1 MRFMFLLVS
10 FLLIVS
16 AIITHTV
23 FHFYPLYFLLVL
35 PFIALGLYDMVQ
47 TQHSV
52 LRNYPVVGHIRW
64 LMEKIRPMVQQYF
77 VESDLDGAPINRVFR
92 SVVYQRAKK
101 QMDTIPY
108 GTKFNVYRTGYEW
121 IGHSMAAR
129 EPAEVDT
136 DIRVWVGGPDCKQP
150 YHASLLNIS
159 AMSFG
164 ALSSHAVLA
173 LNSGAKRGGFAH
185 NTGEGGLS
193 PYHLK
198 PGGDLIWQIGT
209 AYFGCRDQHGQFD
222 EQLFSRQACLSQV
235 KMIEIKLSQGAK
247 PGHGG
252 VLPACKNT
260 PEIAAIRGVEPY
272 TEIISPARHSAFGT
286 PVELLEFVQ
295 RLRILAEGK
304 PVGIKLCIGQRC
316 DFIALCKAMLQTGV
330 KPDFITVDGG
340 EGGTG
345 AAPLEYANSIGM
357 PLMDALAFVSDC
369 LTGFDL
375 RKDIRIIA
383 SGKAFTA
390 FHLIKRISLG
400 ADLCYSAR
408 GMMLALGCIQSLQC
422 NTGRCP
428 TGVTSQRPAL
438 VKGLVVK
445 TKAERV
451 ANFHQET
458 VKAVAEILGA
468 AGLEYIEALNRR
480 HIFRRISPT
489 KIQSYQEIY
498 PPMPTGCLLEAPY
511 PDAYIDDMHRANA
524 EMFHCSVCDVK

>member
-1 MRFMFLLVS
+1 
-10 FLLIVS
+10 
-16 AIITHTV
+16 
-23 FHFYPLYFLLVL
+23 
-35 PFIALGLYDMVQ
+35 
-47 TQHSV
+47 
-52 LRNYPVVGHIRW
+52 
-64 LMEKIRPMVQQYF
+64 
-77 VESDLDGAPINRVFR
+77 
-92 SVVYQRAKK
+92 
-101 QMDTIPY
+101 
-108 GTKFNVYRTGYEW
+108 
-121 IGHSMAAR
+121 
-129 EPAEVDT
+129 
-136 DIRVWVGGPDCKQP
+136 
-150 YHASLLNIS
+150 
-159 AMSFG
+159 
-164 ALSSHAVLA
+164 
-173 LNSGAKRGGFAH
+173 
-185 NTGEGGLS
+185 
-193 PYHLK
+193 
-198 PGGDLIWQIGT
+198 
-209 AYFGCRDQHGQFD
+209 
-222 EQLFSRQACLSQV
+222 
-235 KMIEIKLSQGAK
+235 
-247 PGHGG
+247 
-252 VLPACKNT
+252 
-260 PEIAAIRGVEPY
+260 
-272 TEIISPARHSAFGT
+272 
-286 PVELLEFVQ
+286 
-295 RLRILAEGK
+295 
-304 PVGIKLCIGQRC
+304 
-316 DFIALCKAMLQTGV
+316 MLQTGV